1 MTDRPAPSG
10 ITPSST
16 TPSSTTPSP
25 AGPPA
30 IRLGYHGSVEVAHR
44 ILRLAGHDPAGVL
57 LSQYDV
63 ADPFRGVRDGGLD
76 LMIVKFRLDEPD
88 LAVSRVLAYD
98 ARAAVVGAG
107 HPLAGRESVSI
118 EELADYDAFERPGT
132 MPDYVW
138 DEVVPPRTPA
148 GRTIHRRHRVT
159 DVPRMMAL
167 VAKEGAVHISLV
179 SLADVA
185 PPGIRVVPIH
195 DLPPA
200 PVALAWSR
208 DAALA
213 PHIAGFLAR
222 AEAAAPADGAPCA
235 AAPADGTA
243 TAAGPAV
250 RAARAGA
257 GGTGR

>member
-1 MTDRPAPSG
+1 MTDRP
-10 ITPSST
+10 TPPGTPRPGT
-16 TPSSTTPSP
+16 TPPP

-30 IRLGYHGSVEVAHR
+30 IRLGYHGSAEVAHR

-63 ADPFRGVRDGGLD
+63 ADPFRGVREGGLD

-88 LAVSRVLAYD
+88 LAVSRVLTYD

-107 HPLAGRESVSI
+107 HPLAARASVSI

-148 GRTIHRRHRVT
+148 GRTIHRRHQVT

-167 VAKEGAVHISLV
+167 VAEEGAVHISLV

-200 PVALAWSR
+200 PVALAWPRST
-208 DAALA
+208 APA
-213 PHIAGFLAR
+213 PHIADFVAR
-222 AEAAAPADGAPCA
+222 AEAAARADGATAASTAPADGA
-235 AAPADGTA
+235 TA
-243 TAAGPAV
+243 AAGPAA
-250 RAARAGA
+250 RAHAGA